1 MKCSV
6 ILLLFVLISQI
17 AISQQ
22 RDPSV
27 ILYDRGNAAF
37 SRKDFR
43 TADSLFTLSL
53 NLAPHPDS
61 YYNRAVCRR
70 QLNDFKG
77 YCLDLNSASDMGDK
91 ESEKLYWVQCAKA
104 DTIYKK
110 NAIDIATKEDYE
122 IVEYVTSY
130 KYNTNFEYIKCDTAN
145 NPILSKI
152 RRDNE
157 IIYKN
162 CKDVE
167 GAKYVG
173 GVDSLIAFVKT
184 NTDFSKLVQ
193 QNKLIGATYF
203 MVETD
208 EKGKVKDVKNTN
220 NDKDEAITELIKGLL
235 NTPNWTPA
243 IYGNKAVK
251 YQTIISVCYYDSELI
266 ISSSSFLSKD
276 SSIVEIMPEFPG
288 GVRELLMFIQRN
300 IIYPLSAKEAGLQG
314 RCFLRFVVLP
324 NGKIANIKVLKG
336 VTKCP
341 QCDMEAIKVVQLMP
355 KWKPGTQNGKPVPV
369 FFNLPINFHLR

>member
-1 MKCSV
+1 MKCSI
-6 ILLLFVLISQI
+6 ILLLFVLMSQI

-27 ILYDRGNAAF
+27 ILYDKGNAAVA
-37 SRKDFR
+37 RKDYR

-77 YCLDLNSASDMGDK
+77 YCLDLNEAADMGDK
-91 ESEKLYWVQCAKA
+91 ESYNLYWRQCAKK

-110 NAIDIATKEDYE
+110 NAIDTANKEDYE
-122 IVEYVTSY
+122 IVEYITTY

-145 NPILSKI
+145 SPILSKI

-167 GAKYVG
+167 GAKYIG
-173 GVDSLIAFVKT
+173 GGDSLITFIKT
-184 NTDFSKLVQ
+184 HTDFSERVQ
-193 QNKLIGATYF
+193 QKKLIGATNF
-203 MVETD
+203 IVETD
-208 EKGKVKDVKNTN
+208 EKGKVKEVKNIN
-220 NDKDEAITELIKGLL
+220 NDEDEAITELIKGLL
-235 NTPNWTPA
+235 ITPNWNPA
-243 IYGNKAVK
+243 FYGTKLVK
-251 YQTIISVCYYDSELI
+251 FQTNISVCYYDSELI
-266 ISSSSFLSKD
+266 ISSSSFFNKD

-314 RCFLRFVVLP
+314 RCFLKFVVLP
-324 NGKIANIKVLKG
+324 NGKIANIKVIRG
-336 VTKCP
+336 VAKCP
-341 QCDMEAIKVVQLMP
+341 QCDMEAVKVVQAMP